1 MRREKARKNE
11 GVSESE
17 RARHTIRRSLQ
28 GRVAGSLRKTNCSL
42 SHLARLETEKYCLT
56 VGKNRLFNQNYSCN
70 NEASSTVVE
79 KGHSCHCVDRLEGKA
94 TMEVCNGSLQ
104 WKSAMEVVCGES
116 HDHVI
121 EQEQTY
127 QINLQCYGP
136 AYRPLGVGVV
146 INYGGPSNLVIV
158 GRCDKQEKMGYVVV
172 KDIAKLESYQCM
184 STFRQVTRHLD

>member
-1 MRREKARKNE
+1 M
-11 GVSESE
+11 
-17 RARHTIRRSLQ
+17 
-28 GRVAGSLRKTNCSL
+28 
-42 SHLARLETEKYCLT
+42 
-56 VGKNRLFNQNYSCN
+56 
-70 NEASSTVVE
+70 VE

-184 STFRQVTRHLD
+184 STFCQVTRHLKNSLDEEVRLQNLSQDTALQILRTWHIRSTSQNMHPPTLLVAYQPK